1 MSALSAGHKSPGPSG
16 EENEMTRR
24 EAAMANFLK
33 GYNCSQSIVLAFE
46 DLLPVDR
53 EQLSKLASSFGGGM
67 GRLREVCGSVSGMFM
82 IAGLLYGYD
91 GPETA
96 KVKADHYARIQELA
110 RRFEEKH
117 GSIVCRELLGL
128 SVRRESPTPE
138 ARTAEYYKKRPCAE
152 IIGDAAEILERFLRE
167 QQHNYEKTVENDVR

>member
-1 MSALSAGHKSPGPSG
+1 
-16 EENEMTRR
+16 
-24 EAAMANFLK
+24 MANFLK

-46 DLLPVDR
+46 DMLPVD
-53 EQLSKLASSFGGGM
+53 EQLISKLASSFGGGM

-91 GPETA
+91 GPETGQ
-96 KVKADHYARIQELA
+96 VKADHYARIQELA

-117 GSIVCRELLGL
+117 GSIVCREMLGL
-128 SVRRESPTPE
+128 SVRHDVPTPE

-152 IIGDAAEILERFLRE
+152 IIGDAAEILDE
-167 QQHNYEKTVENDVR
+167 YIKENPITK